1 MVSVLQHIPAVRTD
15 IRGGRMNSVN
25 VYGKRPDAWNRYKD
39 MMAEL
44 RAQKE
49 SDEAVC
55 DNFYKGYC
63 GKYQDG
69 CFHQCERE
77 EGEE

>member
-1 MVSVLQHIPAVRTD
+1 MTR
-15 IRGGRMNSVN
+15 IRPCGMSWSYCDGRCEKCQSTATANTPIVTTPTN
-25 VYGKRPDAWNRYKD
+25 Y
-39 MMAEL
+39 
-44 RAQKE
+44 
-49 SDEAVC
+49 C

-77 EGEE
+77 DEVKE